1 MTLQN
6 SFRNSSFPE
15 AWSTRVAASRILF
28 SELLISLMSDTG
40 PRCFFR
46 DGSYMF
52 QRLKEEWRA
61 WRWGGMASPPSGR
74 VAGLMPARG
83 ARRNRRRSWLSA
95 SGQNRR
101 DYSVSVRC
109 KSAFRISRHALTA
122 GRRTRDGSLGE
133 RRQPPDG
140 DHGAERAR
148 EVFPGGA
155 RGIATAGTLWRS
167 LLGEEQEKHSVWKND
182 RPDRSGPLHGRL
194 LTNSTTRRRGR

>member
-109 KSAFRISRHALTA
+109 KSVFRISRHAFD
-122 GRRTRDGSLGE
+122 RRPSHP
-133 RRQPPDG
+133 RRLPRRAPP
-140 DHGAERAR
+140 A
-148 EVFPGGA
+148 
-155 RGIATAGTLWRS
+155 
-167 LLGEEQEKHSVWKND
+167 
-182 RPDRSGPLHGRL
+182 
-194 LTNSTTRRRGR
+194 TRRRPRGRTGAGGLPWRSSWDRNSRDTVAFSSGGRTGETQCLEKRSP